1 MSILYNFSI
10 EPININYMENIFA
23 PDENFKFDNI
33 TLGQPNAIQGG
44 AYFTKILCN
53 NKSLYIQCPKC
64 VSKQGIIKNG
74 KKMYI
79 DLLFNHSD
87 ESIIQWFINLESTC
101 QKRIY
106 DKSNEWFQ
114 NPLELT
120 DIESA
125 FSSPIKVYKSCKY
138 YLLRSNIKTN
148 YLNGNPIIKIFNE
161 NEENIN
167 VEDINA
173 ETNFISILE
182 IQGIKFTTRNFQI
195 EVEVKQIMTM
205 NVDIIFEN
213 CLIKKNTGVGGC
225 ESTQNIK
232 DTKQLDQDH
241 GNHDNVSLGVT
252 GILADTELVKDVK
265 QDTQDTQNN
274 ELIELVAFDDINSNL
289 EEVTDIIVDN
299 TVETTT
305 NDISEDILNDIMENS
320 KSNSNDTLG
329 IVSSGSN
336 NIINNANNSINVPN
350 GSANESTNESTNES
364 DNELNEITLDI
375 EELLPENTNT
385 LEIPIIKLKKPNE
398 VYYDLFNKAKNKARE
413 AKKMAIQSYLEA
425 KKIKETYLLEDVD
438 LSEDEEYEDDEEN

>member
-1 MSILYNFSI
+1 MEHIF
-10 EPININYMENIFA
+10 EPN
-23 PDENFKFDNI
+23 ENFKFDNI

-44 AYFTKILCN
+44 AYFTKILYN

-101 QKRIY
+101 QKRIF

-161 NEENIN
+161 NEENVN

-213 CLIKKNTGVGGC
+213 CLIKKHHHISGLIQDVNEDTEAVGVT
-225 ESTQNIK
+225 EVTDNIK
-232 DTKQLDQDH
+232 
-241 GNHDNVSLGVT
+241 
-252 GILADTELVKDVK
+252 KDIK
-265 QDTQDTQNN
+265 NN
-274 ELIELVAFDDINSNL
+274 DIVDL
-289 EEVTDIIVDN
+289 EEVPEIVFDDDDN
-299 TVETTT
+299 TDDTST
-305 NDISEDILNDIMENS
+305 NNISEDILNDIIENS

-329 IVSSGSN
+329 IVSVLSN
-336 NIINNANNSINVPN
+336 TTNEANKSNSKDMFDNSINA
-350 GSANESTNESTNES
+350 SIESTDEL
-364 DNELNEITLDI
+364 DELNEITLDI

-385 LEIPIIKLKKPNE
+385 LEIPVIKLKKPNE
-398 VYYDLFNKAKNKARE
+398 VYYDLFNKAKSKARE
-413 AKKMAIQSYLEA
+413 AKKLAIQSYLEA

-438 LSEDEEYEDDEEN
+438 LSEEEDEDNF

>member
-1 MSILYNFSI
+1 
-10 EPININYMENIFA
+10 MENIFE
-23 PDENFKFDNI
+23 PNENFNFENI

-64 VSKQGIIKNG
+64 VSKQGVIKNG

-79 DLLFNHSD
+79 DLLFNNSD
-87 ESIIQWFINLESTC
+87 ESIVQWFINLESTC

-148 YLNGNPIIKIFNE
+148 YLNGNPMIKIFNE
-161 NEENIN
+161 NEENVNIDD
-167 VEDINA
+167 VNA

-182 IQGIKFTTRNFQI
+182 IQGIRFTTRNFQI

-213 CLIKKNTGVGGC
+213 CLIKKNYTNGGLIQ
-225 ESTQNIK
+225 ELK
-232 DTKQLDQDH
+232 DTKQIIDPPQDVEDVVDVVDVVDDEDV
-241 GNHDNVSLGVT
+241 NKKTNEMEPSL
-252 GILADTELVKDVK
+252 
-265 QDTQDTQNN
+265 QD
-274 ELIELVAFDDINSNL
+274 EEEIVDITANL
-289 EEVTDIIVDN
+289 EEIKELEFDEETLDEKNKDDITDY
-299 TVETTT
+299 
-305 NDISEDILNDIMENS
+305 ILNDIMENS
-320 KSNSNDTLG
+320 NTNNNDTLG
-329 IVSSGSN
+329 IVTN
-336 NIINNANNSINVPN
+336 KLDNKTDQLKNTSIPI
-350 GSANESTNESTNES
+350 
-364 DNELNEITLDI
+364 DFDELNEITLDI
-375 EELLPENTNT
+375 EELLPESINT
-385 LEIPIIKLKKPNE
+385 LEIPVMKLKKPNE
-398 VYYDLFNKAKNKARE
+398 VYYDLFNKAKIKAKE

-425 KKIKETYLLEDVD
+425 KKIKEAYLLEDVD
-438 LSEDEEYEDDEEN
+438 LSEDDENDKYDKYDENDEEFEFA

>member
-1 MSILYNFSI
+1 
-10 EPININYMENIFA
+10 MENIFE
-23 PDENFKFDNI
+23 PNENFKFDNI

-74 KKMYI
+74 KKMYV

-101 QKRIY
+101 QKRIF

-182 IQGIKFTTRNFQI
+182 IQGIRFTTRNFQI

-213 CLIKKNTGVGGC
+213 CLIKKNNNNNSSIQESKETKHIDEVNENADVVGVIGVVG
-225 ESTQNIK
+225 
-232 DTKQLDQDH
+232 DTVLEVDTLDTVVADD
-241 GNHDNVSLGVT
+241 DNN
-252 GILADTELVKDVK
+252 A
-265 QDTQDTQNN
+265 
-274 ELIELVAFDDINSNL
+274 NL
-289 EEVTDIIVDN
+289 EEVTEIVFDDDHHHDKNNLNN
-299 TVETTT
+299 TVETPS
-305 NDISEDILNDIMENS
+305 NDITDYILNDIIENS

-329 IVSSGSN
+329 IVSNGPN
-336 NIINNANNSINVPN
+336 NTNNTNSETDRK
-350 GSANESTNESTNES
+350 NELDELDELNKLDEL
-364 DNELNEITLDI
+364 DQLNELNEITLDI

-398 VYYDLFNKAKNKARE
+398 VYYDLFNKAKIKAKE
-413 AKKMAIQSYLEA
+413 AKKLAIQSYLEA
-425 KKIKETYLLEDVD
+425 KKIKETYLLEDAD
-438 LSEDEEYEDDEEN
+438 LSEDEDEHDEYCQEGEDEEKFDNL

>member
-1 MSILYNFSI
+1 MEHIF
-10 EPININYMENIFA
+10 EPN
-23 PDENFKFDNI
+23 ENFKFDNI

-44 AYFTKILCN
+44 AYFTKILYN

-101 QKRIY
+101 QKRIF

-161 NEENIN
+161 NEENVNI
-167 VEDINA
+167 EDINA

-213 CLIKKNTGVGGC
+213 CLIKKHHHNSGLIQNVNEDTEAV
-225 ESTQNIK
+225 EVTEVADNIK
-232 DTKQLDQDH
+232 
-241 GNHDNVSLGVT
+241 
-252 GILADTELVKDVK
+252 KDIK
-265 QDTQDTQNN
+265 KN
-274 ELIELVAFDDINSNL
+274 EIVDL
-289 EEVTDIIVDN
+289 EEVPEIVFDEDDN
-299 TVETTT
+299 TVDTST
-305 NDISEDILNDIMENS
+305 NNISEDILNDIIENS
-320 KSNSNDTLG
+320 KSNNNDTLG
-329 IVSSGSN
+329 IVNVLSN
-336 NIINNANNSINVPN
+336 TTNEANKSNSKDMLNNSINA
-350 GSANESTNESTNES
+350 SIESTNELDEL
-364 DNELNEITLDI
+364 DELDELNEITLDI

-385 LEIPIIKLKKPNE
+385 LEIPVIKLKKPNE
-398 VYYDLFNKAKNKARE
+398 VYYDLFNKAKSKARE
-413 AKKMAIQSYLEA
+413 AKKLAIQSYLEA

-438 LSEDEEYEDDEEN
+438 LSEEEDEDNF

>member
-1 MSILYNFSI
+1 
-10 EPININYMENIFA
+10 MENIFE
-23 PDENFKFDNI
+23 PNENFKFDNI

-74 KKMYI
+74 KKMYV

-101 QKRIY
+101 QKRIF

-182 IQGIKFTTRNFQI
+182 IQGIRFTTRNFQI

-213 CLIKKNTGVGGC
+213 CLIKKNNNNNSSIQESKETKHIDEVNENADVVGVIGVVG
-225 ESTQNIK
+225 
-232 DTKQLDQDH
+232 DTVLEVDTLDTVVADD
-241 GNHDNVSLGVT
+241 DNN
-252 GILADTELVKDVK
+252 A
-265 QDTQDTQNN
+265 
-274 ELIELVAFDDINSNL
+274 NL
-289 EEVTDIIVDN
+289 EEVTEIVFDDDHHHDKNNLNN
-299 TVETTT
+299 TVETPS
-305 NDISEDILNDIMENS
+305 NDITDYILNDIIENS

-329 IVSSGSN
+329 IVSNGPN
-336 NIINNANNSINVPN
+336 NTNNTNSETDRK
-350 GSANESTNESTNES
+350 NELDELDELNKLDEL
-364 DNELNEITLDI
+364 DQLNELNEITLDI

-398 VYYDLFNKAKNKARE
+398 VYYDLFNKAKIKAKE
-413 AKKMAIQSYLEA
+413 AKKLAIQSYLEA